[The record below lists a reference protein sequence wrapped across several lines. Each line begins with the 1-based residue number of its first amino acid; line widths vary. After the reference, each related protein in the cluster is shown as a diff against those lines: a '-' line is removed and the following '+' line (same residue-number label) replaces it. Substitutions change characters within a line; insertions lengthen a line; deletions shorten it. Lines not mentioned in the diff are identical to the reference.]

1 MIRRFGLLLSIAVS
15 ITLVVSTTRL
25 FLASSPNGSAVT
37 ANAHAHVMVI
47 VEENHSLSSI
57 IGSSA
62 APYINSLAS
71 TYTLATNSFAVTHNS
86 LGNYLGLISG
96 SIQGVPYGTD
106 ATPTCYPCT
115 APTLA
120 DELTH
125 QGTTWKAYVE
135 SMPAACDTTLG
146 ESGNYAA
153 RHNPFVYFS
162 GVIKTPT
169 ECDDVVPYTPSQM
182 STDLNSA
189 APPDFVW
196 MTPNLIDDMHSASI
210 QQGDAWLKST
220 MATVLASAWYKDDGT
235 VIITWDEGADSDTAG
250 FNGSGGGHIPTIVVS
265 QSTHGPWLSGV
276 NDYGTL
282 RAIEETYGVGLLG
295 ASANI
300 ANGDLSGAFAS
311 GAPPTPTPTMTATP
325 TVTPT
330 PTTTPTATPTATPT
344 PTPSPTPPPRLKPE
358 LSGLLDRQHAPTVH
372 LAPDLSGWVVN
383 ATWAQLQPEQGG
395 AIASNNPID
404 QAIALIRSNPAY
416 AHMHLRLR
424 VTAGVGAPAWVKSL
438 GGAPVYIFNT
448 QDSVG
453 GTVPRFWTTPVEQ
466 AYASLQTSLAAEYDN
481 DPEIEDVS
489 ITGCMTM
496 YAEPLIRETSSPGTI
511 KNLLAAGYTAAA
523 DEHCQDEEI
532 VAHEAWTNTHSS
544 LAFNPYQVINA
555 NGSFSVNE
563 AFTQGLMGYCRQVLG
578 ARCTLGNDSIRT
590 PSNLGPNYPAMY
602 AAIHAAG
609 PTSFFQ
615 TATAARVGSL
625 QSTIL
630 WAIAQGAS
638 DVELPSGYGTILSSQ
653 TMVADNNALIGN
665 TA

>member
-1 MIRRFGLLLSIAVS
+1 
-15 ITLVVSTTRL
+15 
-25 FLASSPNGSAVT
+25 
-37 ANAHAHVMVI
+37 
-47 VEENHSLSSI
+47 
-57 IGSSA
+57 
-62 APYINSLAS
+62 
-71 TYTLATNSFAVTHNS
+71 
-86 LGNYLGLISG
+86 
-96 SIQGVPYGTD
+96 
-106 ATPTCYPCT
+106 
-115 APTLA
+115 
-120 DELTH
+120 
-125 QGTTWKAYVE
+125 
-135 SMPAACDTTLG
+135 
-146 ESGNYAA
+146 
-153 RHNPFVYFS
+153 
-162 GVIKTPT
+162 
-169 ECDDVVPYTPSQM
+169 
-182 STDLNSA
+182 
-189 APPDFVW
+189 
-196 MTPNLIDDMHSASI
+196 
-210 QQGDAWLKST
+210 
-220 MATVLASAWYKDDGT
+220 
-235 VIITWDEGADSDTAG
+235 
-250 FNGSGGGHIPTIVVS
+250 
-265 QSTHGPWLSGV
+265 
-276 NDYGTL
+276 
-282 RAIEETYGVGLLG
+282 
-295 ASANI
+295 
-300 ANGDLSGAFAS
+300 
-311 GAPPTPTPTMTATP
+311 
-325 TVTPT
+325 
-330 PTTTPTATPTATPT
+330 
-344 PTPSPTPPPRLKPE
+344 
-358 LSGLLDRQHAPTVH
+358 
-372 LAPDLSGWVVN
+372 
-383 ATWAQLQPEQGG
+383 
-395 AIASNNPID
+395 
-404 QAIALIRSNPAY
+404 
-416 AHMHLRLR
+416 
-424 VTAGVGAPAWVKSL
+424 
-438 GGAPVYIFNT
+438 
-448 QDSVG
+448 VG

-523 DEHCQDEEI
+523 DEQCQDEEI